1 MDPEVLGQKL
11 HVFNQATPGV
21 RASAVVSTTGVI
33 LHSALPPGLDEDRAS
48 AMSAALFTIGRR
60 TLESLACGDFRHVLV
75 KSDGGYLLLLPG
87 DEHYLVMLWISG
99 EDDLDGVVH
108 AASEY
113 FSPLLP

>member
-1 MDPEVLGQKL
+1 MEPALLGQKL
-11 HVFNQATPGV
+11 HVFNETTPGV

-33 LHSALPPGLDEDRAS
+33 LYSALPPGLDEDRAS

-75 KSDGGYLLLLPG
+75 QSEGGYLLLLPG
-87 DEHYLVMLWISG
+87 DEHYLIMLWVSG
-99 EDDLDGVVH
+99 EDDLDGVIY

-113 FSPLLP
+113 FSSLSA